1 MEARAETT
9 PIGEEIFQ
17 ALRAALGAQ
26 YVCSGPDDLE
36 RYSRCTIPWESRCAA
51 VVFPASAEEV
61 AAVVRIAARHRIA
74 LWPSSK
80 GRNWGYGT
88 TLAIDDGAIVMI
100 LERMNRVLEV
110 NEELAYA
117 VIEPGVTYEQFN
129 RHLRSNGYKLWIDCT
144 DGSGRGSVIGNA
156 LERGVGETPY
166 GDHFGNLCGLEVVLP
181 DGDRVHVGGAL
192 NGLHTWHTHKWGV
205 GPYLEGLFT
214 QSNLGIVTRA
224 GIWLMPQPESY
235 NSFVYE
241 IRDERHLPQV
251 LDAFRRLALSGIV
264 NTKLHMINDFVS
276 MTILTQR
283 ISEEV
288 PQEGPL
294 SDADLAAL
302 RRKYGVA
309 PWSCAGGIYG
319 TRRQVSLQRSLLR
332 QALAPYGRLIFI
344 SDRLL
349 PYLQRLIDWSWKRPF
364 VRRLTELGAR
374 TSLLVLESAP
384 YVHQILQGIP
394 TEYFVRHAY
403 YRYRHPRPAGEVQ
416 PARDRCGLIWFA
428 PILPLTNAHVWPF
441 LAACKPRFA
450 AHGFDFY
457 VAMLLMNPRSVICL
471 MAVIYDKED
480 AAETAHSQELYDELL
495 TIMRERHYQQYRAGL
510 QSWGELFRDAPE
522 LAQLNARIKSAIDPA
537 NLLAPGRYGAGGA
550 STANGTPGPRQ
561 PPFSIGSSASS
572 SPQD

>member
-1 MEARAETT
+1 MYT
-9 PIGEEIFQ
+9 
-17 ALRAALGAQ
+17 
-26 YVCSGPDDLE
+26 
-36 RYSRCTIPWESRCAA
+36 
-51 VVFPASAEEV
+51 ASAE
-61 AAVVRIAARHRIA
+61 ARSVTA
-74 LWPSSK
+74 WLDPP
-80 GRNWGYGT
+80 GT
-88 TLAIDDGAIVMI
+88 
-100 LERMNRVLEV
+100 
-110 NEELAYA
+110 
-117 VIEPGVTYEQFN
+117 
-129 RHLRSNGYKLWIDCT
+129 
-144 DGSGRGSVIGNA
+144 
-156 LERGVGETPY
+156 
-166 GDHFGNLCGLEVVLP
+166 
-181 DGDRVHVGGAL
+181 
-192 NGLHTWHTHKWGV
+192 
-205 GPYLEGLFT
+205 
-214 QSNLGIVTRA
+214 
-224 GIWLMPQPESY
+224 
-235 NSFVYE
+235 
-241 IRDERHLPQV
+241 
-251 LDAFRRLALSGIV
+251 
-264 NTKLHMINDFVS
+264 
-276 MTILTQR
+276 
-283 ISEEV
+283 
-288 PQEGPL
+288 
-294 SDADLAAL
+294 
-302 RRKYGVA
+302 
-309 PWSCAGGIYG
+309 
-319 TRRQVSLQRSLLR
+319 
-332 QALAPYGRLIFI
+332 ALAPYGRLIFI

-349 PYLQRLIDWSWKRPF
+349 PYLQRLIDWSWKRPL

-450 AHGFDFY
+450 AHGFGFY

-480 AAETAHSQELYDELL
+480 AAETAHSQQLYDELL
-495 TIMRERHYQQYRAGL
+495 TMMRERHYQQYRAGL